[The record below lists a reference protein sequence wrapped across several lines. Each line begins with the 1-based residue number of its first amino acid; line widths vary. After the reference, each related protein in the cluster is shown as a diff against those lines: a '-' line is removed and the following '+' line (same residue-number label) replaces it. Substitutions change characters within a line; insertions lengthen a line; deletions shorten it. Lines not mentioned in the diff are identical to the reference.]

1 MKGNRNIVKR
11 ILLCPPAGVGFFLL
25 TSLARLLGGLISGA
39 RPVVNWVTDP
49 SQLPMPVT
57 LIALLLFILLGGW
70 EEALVISGGCA
81 LGAALG
87 GFANNLPVDYS
98 NGWPMNVPGG
108 YLNGGM
114 TELVVGVWSV
124 LLAAAV
130 QLLLSLL
137 RRRKEKK
144 EASAGP
150 KDGSGRGKGEAC

>member
-1 MKGNRNIVKR
+1 MKGKRNIVKR

-70 EEALVISGGCA
+70 EGALVIG
-81 LGAALG
+81 G

-114 TELVVGVWSV
+114 TELVVGIWSV

>member
-1 MKGNRNIVKR
+1 MKGNLNIVKR
-11 ILLCPPAGVGFFLL
+11 LLLCPPAGIGFFLL
-25 TSLARLLGGLISGA
+25 TSLARLLGGLIAGA
-39 RPVVNWVTDP
+39 SPVVNWVTDP
-49 SQLPMPVT
+49 TQMPMPVT

-70 EEALVISGGCA
+70 EGALVIGGGCA
-81 LGAALG
+81 LGAVLG

-98 NGWPMNVPGG
+98 NGWPMNYPGG

-114 TELVVGVWSV
+114 TELVVGFWSI

-150 KDGSGRGKGEAC
+150 KDGPGQGRGGTC